1 MQPGN
6 HAHTLSALWKKR
18 WWLENINKH
27 LFDETIIVMISLI
40 IMPHD

>member
-6 HAHTLSALWKKR
+6 HAHTLSALWNKR
-18 WWLENINKH
+18 WWLENINNY